1 MTAPVPD
8 STDMTLGPLQR
19 THALI
24 ADDIV
29 GYLERLIVTG
39 AIAPGVALPPE
50 RTLAR
55 DLGVSR
61 NALREA
67 LTRLDSLGL
76 VDRRQGSANRVAPS
90 IPLSAALA
98 ARLQDAGEE
107 FAHSAEFRAEIEP
120 RIARLAASR
129 IDDPQLAALG
139 DVLSRSARETDPDLS
154 ASLDI
159 DFHTAI
165 ARATGNPLLAT
176 LGELTASWTVE
187 ARVYSHLADEH
198 RRLSHAG
205 HARILAALGAH
216 DAEAAD
222 YAMRIHLSEIREV
235 IERVRAADPAG
246 GELAPVGESAGDQ
259 TRAPR

>member
-1 MTAPVPD
+1 MPV
-8 STDMTLGPLQR
+8 SADMVLGPLKR
-19 THALI
+19 THSLI
-24 ADDIV
+24 ADDIF

-39 AIAPGVALPPE
+39 ALAPGVALPPE

-76 VDRRQGSANRVAPS
+76 VERRQGSANRVSLS
-90 IPLSAALA
+90 IPLTAALA
-98 ARLQDAGEE
+98 ARLEGVAAE
-107 FAHSAEFRAEIEP
+107 FEHSAEFRAEIEP
-120 RIARLAASR
+120 RIARLAALR
-129 IDDPQLAALG
+129 IGRQQLAALS
-139 DVLSRSARETDPDLS
+139 DLLDRSARETDSDQS

-159 DFHTAI
+159 GFHTAI
-165 ARATGNPLLAT
+165 AQATANPLFAT

-187 ARVYSHLADEH
+187 ARVYSHLEGEG

-205 HARILAALGAH
+205 HTRILAALTAH

-222 YAMRIHLSEIREV
+222 YAMRIHLAEIRDV
-235 IERVRAADPAG
+235 IDRVRSTEIGLPEATSPNSTA
-246 GELAPVGESAGDQ
+246 
-259 TRAPR
+259 